1 MKLFPGWP
9 INAAFVY
16 MPRWKK
22 FCVSKMLG
30 NQRHEKNR
38 PKKPMQTYF
47 YKHSAFN
54 CNFPVFLKI
63 VWSEWNSE
71 PEPFKPKDVPWI
83 VLSLATTRN
92 SLSMFLGDH
101 LNTVTPEAAI
111 FASTK
116 QRLKTYCFDFFLK
129 TFHEEFLST
138 FSNLGFWETTC
149 VLFVSSG
156 AVKRPSFR
164 RAKKLCKET
173 FIQTSNLIRF
183 SYESFQLLSTKL
195 PLPLNLAIL

>member
-63 VWSEWNSE
+63 VWSELELYGIPNQN
-71 PEPFKPKDVPWI
+71 
-83 VLSLATTRN
+83 LSN
-92 SLSMFLGDH
+92 QKMSLELSFLWLLPGIHYQCFLGDH

-138 FSNLGFWETTC
+138 FS
-149 VLFVSSG
+149 
-156 AVKRPSFR
+156 K
-164 RAKKLCKET
+164 
-173 FIQTSNLIRF
+173 
-183 SYESFQLLSTKL
+183 
-195 PLPLNLAIL
+195 

>member
-1 MKLFPGWP
+1 MNGIPNLNLSNQKMSLELSFLWLLPG
-9 INAAFVY
+9 IHY
-16 MPRWKK
+16 Q
-22 FCVSKMLG
+22 C
-30 NQRHEKNR
+30 
-38 PKKPMQTYF
+38 
-47 YKHSAFN
+47 
-54 CNFPVFLKI
+54 
-63 VWSEWNSE
+63 
-71 PEPFKPKDVPWI
+71 
-83 VLSLATTRN
+83 
-92 SLSMFLGDH
+92 FLGDH